1 MTTKTYK
8 ELREYVACF
17 RNAGIDTIYL
27 HWSASGYDTP
37 SDAYHISI
45 TGDGVVHVMHPL
57 DQILSATW
65 RRNTGSIAVSIMCCY
80 DAVAYNEDDVDF
92 GSAPPTNAQLQAM
105 ARVICVLCEELELP
119 IDDDH
124 VLTHAEI
131 ADIDGYGI
139 NDDDPEMRWD
149 LLLVQDNDGVVKP
162 GGQVLRGM
170 ALWYHYNPESIQ

>member
-1 MTTKTYK
+1 MTTKTYR

-80 DAVAYNEDDVDF
+80 DAVAYSEDDVDF

-119 IDDDH
+119 IDDEH

-149 LLLVQDNDGVVKP
+149 LLLVRDNDGVVKP

>member
-1 MTTKTYK
+1 MTTKTYR

-80 DAVAYNEDDVDF
+80 DAVVYDEDNVDF

-119 IDDDH
+119 IDDEH

>member
-65 RRNTGSIAVSIMCCY
+65 RRNTGSVAVSIMCCY

-119 IDDDH
+119 IDDEH

>member
-1 MTTKTYK
+1 MTTKTYR

-17 RNAGIDTIYL
+17 HNADINTIYL

-80 DAVAYNEDDVDF
+80 DAVAYDEDNVDF

-119 IDDDH
+119 IDDEH

>member
-1 MTTKTYK
+1 MTTKTYR

-119 IDDDH
+119 IDDEH

-149 LLLVQDNDGVVKP
+149 LLLVRDNDGVVKP

>member
-1 MTTKTYK
+1 MTTKTYR

-80 DAVAYNEDDVDF
+80 DAVAYSEDDVDF

-119 IDDDH
+119 IDDEH

>member
-27 HWSASGYDTP
+27 HWSASGYNTP

-65 RRNTGSIAVSIMCCY
+65 RRNTGSVAVSIMCCY
-80 DAVAYNEDDVDF
+80 DAVAYSEDDVDF

-105 ARVICVLCEELELP
+105 ARVICVLCEELDLP
-119 IDDDH
+119 IDDEH

-131 ADIDGYGI
+131 ADIDGYGVT
-139 NDDDPEMRWD
+139 DDDPEMRWD

>member
-1 MTTKTYK
+1 MTTKTYR

-17 RNAGIDTIYL
+17 RNADIDTIYL

-119 IDDDH
+119 IDDEH

-139 NDDDPEMRWD
+139 NDDDPEIRWD